1 MSSQWVKD
9 SDPLMVDPLMVMS
22 SQWVKDSDPLMLDPL
37 MLTP

>member
-22 SQWVKDSDPLMLDPL
+22 SQWVKDSDPLML
-37 MLTP
+37 TP